1 MTSRFMLQVQ
11 QRNRAAMKREGNR
24 SLTEREI
31 KFYRPKMNES
41 MEAHINRMMEEAAEE
56 TKFPTEWWRHLARVL
71 QIYDEIDMSEFTVIM
86 DHCKHGFA
94 VEITLEWMRNH
105 RKRKSIE
112 RLKQINH
119 VIKMD
124 IGKEEEEE
132 PKKRKTVKA
141 GKSNRTKYE
150 GGFKLGK
157 F

>member
-1 MTSRFMLQVQ
+1 
-11 QRNRAAMKREGNR
+11 
-24 SLTEREI
+24 
-31 KFYRPKMNES
+31 
-41 MEAHINRMMEEAAEE
+41 
-56 TKFPTEWWRHLARVL
+56 
-71 QIYDEIDMSEFTVIM
+71 
-86 DHCKHGFA
+86 
-94 VEITLEWMRNH
+94 MRNH

-119 VIKMD
+119 VIKMN